1 MIFEKFGSTELQICL
16 LKLRRCF
23 TELDY
28 ARPKLS
34 GVSMELESGS
44 ADVRNGFVVAQSV
57 SEVFQFCSMAF
68 PLYSMELSRVCT
80 ELSGISAEG
89 HVGLAGIQIGFE
101 LLPSVFKE
109 LQFCSTGLTRARI
122 EHSGF

>member
-1 MIFEKFGSTELQICL
+1 
-16 LKLRRCF
+16 
-23 TELDY
+23 
-28 ARPKLS
+28 
-34 GVSMELESGS
+34 MELESGS